1 MALLAHELGTR
12 PAAATLIVR
21 MHCKGES
28 VDARLALYRE
38 SQGDAICKLTLRP
51 LTNIAFAHTR
61 QFALGFVWTI
71 R

>member
-12 PAAATLIVR
+12 PAAVTLIVR
-21 MHCKGES
+21 MHCKGAN

-38 SQGDAICKLTLRP
+38 SHTYAICCLTLRP
-51 LTNIAFAHTR
+51 LTNIAFAR
-61 QFALGFVWTI
+61 SREFARGFVWII